1 MEKRDTDRGIFGN
14 REIERERET
23 ERERKG
29 KRENLNK
36 GNVSE
41 KWYYTRGRIRV

>member
-1 MEKRDTDRGIFGN
+1 MEKRDTDSGIFGN

-41 KWYYTRGRIRV
+41 K